1 VFISNVPIANDDG
14 EDFPAFI
21 AGEVHDTEDKWH
33 WPGSRFLLSTN
44 TPPWMT
50 MYKPTDEDIIAQVQD
65 KKEVELAEQEQPDN
79 PPIPS
84 VAEATEF
91 RWLKTQD
98 IEPLR
103 VI

>member
-1 VFISNVPIANDDG
+1 
-14 EDFPAFI
+14 
-21 AGEVHDTEDKWH
+21 
-33 WPGSRFLLSTN
+33 
-44 TPPWMT
+44 MT

-98 IEPLR
+98 IKPLR